1 MTVAAGA
8 GALTGTVASDPTVRF
23 AFSGSADGNMS
34 LAVGPADAA
43 ARPHLAQALGVDAR
57 DLVFMRQV
65 HRGDVAVVT
74 AAHRGRGVRA
84 HADAVP
90 DVDAL
95 VTFETNVPL
104 VVLVADCVPVVVV
117 DPGHAVAVVHAGRS
131 GVFHEVVRATLDVM
145 APTAPYAVHAL
156 VGPAIGCCCYEV
168 EAKLAETITA
178 KVPAARATTTWGTA
192 ALDLPAAVTAQLRAA
207 GVTDVRRVGGCTR
220 CDGQRW
226 FSHRREPG
234 AGRQA
239 AAVVRT
245 VRTVLS
251 PP

>member
-8 GALTGTVASDPTVRF
+8 GALTGTVGSDPTVRF
-23 AFSGSADGNMS
+23 AFSGVADGNMS
-34 LAVGPADAA
+34 LAVGPAGVA
-43 ARPHLAQALGVDAR
+43 ARPHLAQALGVDVR

-95 VTFETNVPL
+95 VTFEADVPL

-117 DPGHAVAVVHAGRS
+117 DPGRAVGVVHAGRL
-131 GVFHEVVRATLDVM
+131 GVLHEVVRATLDVI
-145 APTAPYAVHAL
+145 APTAPYAVRAF
-156 VGPAIGCCCYEV
+156 VGPAIGGCCYEV
-168 EAKLAETITA
+168 EVDVAETITA
-178 KVPAARATTTWGTA
+178 KVPAARATTTEGTT
-192 ALDLPAAVTAQLRAA
+192 ALDLPAAVTAQLRAV
-207 GVTDVRRVGGCTR
+207 GVTDVRHVGGCTR

-239 AAVVRT
+239 AAVVRHG
-245 VRTVLS
+245 RMAQGA
-251 PP
+251 P